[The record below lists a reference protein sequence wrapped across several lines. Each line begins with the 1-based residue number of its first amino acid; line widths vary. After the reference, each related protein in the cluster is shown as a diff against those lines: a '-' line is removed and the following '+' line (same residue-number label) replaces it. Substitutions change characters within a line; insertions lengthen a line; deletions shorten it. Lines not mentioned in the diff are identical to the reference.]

1 MIRRHLLSCATLA
14 AIAFCPCTA
23 LADTAAAPAAP
34 APTPPSM
41 PSMAGPLAVNPN
53 PLNFDIPDF
62 GKIYVTGAATA
73 LGLAQDDHV
82 AGDQNGRLDISN
94 GQVFI
99 QKTDGLF
106 QFFAQAGV
114 YSLPSLGT
122 PYVRASTTTDQTY
135 GVLPQGFL
143 KLAPSDS
150 FSVEAGKLPTLIGAE
165 STFTFENLNIE
176 RGLLWNQEPAVS
188 RGLQGNYTVGPVA
201 FSASWN
207 NGFYSNRYNWAS
219 GSATWTINSQ
229 NTLEAVAAGSLN
241 RTTYS
246 SSSTP
251 EIQNNSEIYN
261 LIYTYTTGPWTINPY
276 LQYTYVP
283 QNVEIGTAHSGSTYG
298 AALLAKYAF
307 DPNFNLAGRAEYI
320 GSTGSTTDG
329 SPNLL
334 YGPGS
339 KAWSLTLTPTYQY
352 KVFFGRLD
360 ASYVRTS
367 HTTPGSAF
375 GLAGNDESQGRAVFE
390 TGILF

>member
-1 MIRRHLLSCATLA
+1 MIRRHVLSCATVA
-14 AIAFCPCTA
+14 AIAFCPGAA

-62 GKIYVTGAATA
+62 GKIYVTGAVS
-73 LGLAQDDHV
+73 GLALSQDHV
-82 AGDQNGRLDISN
+82 SPGDKRDHLDLSN

-122 PYVRASTTTDQTY
+122 AYVRAGKITDMTY
-135 GVLPQGFL
+135 GTLPQGYV
-143 KLAPSDS
+143 KLAPSDT
-150 FSVEAGKLPTLIGAE
+150 FSVEAGKLPTLFGAE
-165 STFTFENLNIE
+165 TTFTFENMNIE
-176 RGLLWNQEPAVS
+176 RGLLWNQENAVN
-188 RGLQGNYTVGPVA
+188 RGGQANYTVGPVA
-201 FSASWN
+201 FSASVN
-207 NGFYSNRYNWAS
+207 DGFYSDRYDWVS
-219 GSATWTINSQ
+219 GSATWTINAA
-229 NTLEAVAAGSLN
+229 NTLEAVAGGNVS
-241 RTTYS
+241 RTTHTSFATPLFQNNGQLYNVIYTYS
-246 SSSTP
+246 S
-251 EIQNNSEIYN
+251 
-261 LIYTYTTGPWTINPY
+261 GPWTINPY

-283 QNVEIGTAHSGSTYG
+283 QDANIGTAHRGSTYG
-298 AALLAKYAF
+298 AAMIAKYAF
-307 DPNFNLAGRAEYI
+307 DSKFSLAGRAEYI

-360 ASYVRTS
+360 ASYVGTS

-375 GLAGNDESQGRAVFE
+375 GLAGNDKSQGRAVFE